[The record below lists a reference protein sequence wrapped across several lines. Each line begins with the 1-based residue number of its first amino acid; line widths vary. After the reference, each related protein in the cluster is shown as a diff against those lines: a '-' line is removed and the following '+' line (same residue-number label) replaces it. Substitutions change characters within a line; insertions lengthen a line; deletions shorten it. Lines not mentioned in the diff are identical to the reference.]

1 MTINITDKTGEPRS
15 LDDLK
20 EARAAVRK
28 ALFQFD
34 LSNPLLIHL
43 TVISD
48 ALAELIAIR
57 EFIASKKQAAPLPS
71 ISDPSKEP

>member
-1 MTINITDKTGEPRS
+1 MPITITDKTGEPRS
-15 LDDLK
+15 LEDLK

-28 ALFQFD
+28 ALFQLDF
-34 LSNPLLIHL
+34 SNPLLIHL

-57 EFIASKKQAAPLPS
+57 EFLASKNQAATVP
-71 ISDPSKEP
+71 DPSKESPS